1 MCQRRNNKADM
12 TIREQIEDIKEDFC
26 GTHCK
31 YLAEAKVRAT
41 EARFTLTID
50 EPRDRQNELSEIQH
64 ELLRH
69 CRKCPL
75 TRL

>member
-31 YLAEAKVRAT
+31 YLAEKKARAS
-41 EARFTLTID
+41 EARLTID
-50 EPRDRQNELSEIQH
+50 EPWDRQNELSKIQN

-69 CRKCPL
+69 CRECPL